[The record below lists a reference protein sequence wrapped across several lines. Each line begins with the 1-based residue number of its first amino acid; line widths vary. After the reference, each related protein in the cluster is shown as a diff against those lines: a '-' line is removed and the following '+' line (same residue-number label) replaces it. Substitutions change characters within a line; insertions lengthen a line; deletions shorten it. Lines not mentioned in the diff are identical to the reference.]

1 MPSPALYLLM
11 GFVDKLLGG
20 GKHTIE
26 DYIAL
31 DSDDI
36 EKTEAGTF
44 QVHIAEISN
53 IEDVI
58 AVKDKIYD
66 GALVISNI
74 TRLRTKD
81 SLMNRITTE
90 LNQVAQEVGGDIVL
104 SGDDQIIA
112 APAGVV
118 ISREKI
124 GQK

>member
-1 MPSPALYLLM
+1 MPSPALYLPM

-36 EKTEAGTF
+36 EKTAEGTI

-66 GALVISNI
+66 GDLVISNI

-104 SGDDQIIA
+104 SGADQIIA